1 MDKFELIQKVF
12 NKLKIDYPSPKV
24 LSSLKIVN
32 VSPKKFLDVI
42 VESSKGKNEAQ
53 MFFSFYLNE
62 LEKNS
67 PQGFFVDLSK
77 YYGPGSFITV
87 KFGKVDISSWGKTE
101 ESIVEV
107 KTFETESRIVLHQGT
122 YSLSNLFDDQA
133 DLGTMNEI
141 LEFQESISNIISS
154 ELQKNLGVP
163 FHTEL

>member
-42 VESSKGKNEAQ
+42 VESSGGKNEAQ

-107 KTFETESRIVLHQGT
+107 KTFETESRIVLDQGT

-141 LEFQESISNIISS
+141 LEFQESISNIISY
-154 ELQKNLGVP
+154 ELQKYLGVP
-163 FHTEL
+163 FYTEL